1 MAFQDNDDKA
11 DRKQRGRPRAFHE
24 KTEQN
29 TIKSLDRALV
39 VLAEVARAEGI
50 TLSALAQRLG
60 ESPATIYRVLTTLA
74 LHQIV
79 ESNDSAQTWHIG
91 AGAFLIGSAFLR
103 RTSLVET
110 SRPILRDLM
119 ETTGETANLGVE
131 KDGHVLFLGQVET
144 HAPIR
149 AFFPPGTLSPLHASG
164 IGKVLLAYFDAAR
177 LQRFGAAGL
186 DRFTPHTLADVTEL
200 QADLTQIRTRGYSVD
215 DQERNIGMRCI
226 AAPIRNA
233 LGEVI
238 AGISVSGPTSR
249 IASEEV
255 PKLAA
260 AVITAAARVSE
271 AMGASASQPPV
282 QPPV

>member
-164 IGKVLLAYFDAAR
+164 IGKVLLAYFDAPR
-177 LQRFGAAGL
+177 LHRFGTAGL
-186 DRFTPHTLADVTEL
+186 ARFTPHTLADMADL
-200 QADLTQIRTRGYSVD
+200 QADLAQIRTRGYSVD

-249 IASEEV
+249 IAPDEV
-255 PKLAA
+255 AKLAT
-260 AVITAAARVSE
+260 AVISAAARVSE
-271 AMGASASQPPV
+271 ALGASPQNAPD
-282 QPPV
+282 